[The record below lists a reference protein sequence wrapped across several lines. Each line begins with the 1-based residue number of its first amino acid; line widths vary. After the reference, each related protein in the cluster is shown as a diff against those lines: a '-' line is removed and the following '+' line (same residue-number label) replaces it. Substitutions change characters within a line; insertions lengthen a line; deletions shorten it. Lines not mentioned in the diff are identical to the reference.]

1 MYRHSP
7 VRNQRLKGVKIKHV
21 VQVCLLV
28 AVCFWLIFQVK
39 RSHDKKKEFDANNS
53 KISLNTHADEI
64 VKFGRKDLQ
73 PKLDETTALHEDTQ
87 EQEDEQEENKHDEE
101 EQDEDKI
108 EEEKD
113 DGGGGGDDEIDENEQ
128 EKSNMEIDRDEVD
141 IIDEDKETEESEEK
155 EIEEK
160 DGQIQTENGVDHE
173 EDGSTEH
180 TNEAR
185 EEHYKA
191 DDASSAVISHD
202 PGNEIKNQ
210 TLDDNSSENVG
221 LVENGENEN
230 GSIIQE
236 KESESMNAT
245 SAGDFHENGP
255 PPNTTTTS
263 TGYQFDSNAT
273 VTEITQGFS
282 KLTENSEMLK
292 SNEST
297 GDENSSDQSIS
308 ENLETNN
315 EDSSDPTHLEE
326 KEVRNDLE
334 TLPDIETEGDH
345 STRSCFACKDQDA
358 CILQLNLSICSR

>member
-1 MYRHSP
+1 MFC
-7 VRNQRLKGVKIKHV
+7 K
-21 VQVCLLV
+21 
-28 AVCFWLIFQVK
+28 
-39 RSHDKKKEFDANNS
+39 SHDKKKEFDANNS
-53 KISLNTHADEI
+53 KISLNAHADEI
-64 VKFGRKDLQ
+64 IKFGRKDLQ
-73 PKLDETTALHEDTQ
+73 PKLEETTTLHEDTQ
-87 EQEDEQEENKHDEE
+87 EQEDEDEQEENKHDEE
-101 EQDEDKI
+101 EQDEDKIEEEKDDRGGGGDDKI

-141 IIDEDKETEESEEK
+141 IIDEDKETEESSEEK
-155 EIEEK
+155 GNEEK
-160 DGQIQTENGVDHE
+160 DDQSQTENEVDHD

-191 DDASSAVISHD
+191 DDASSAVITHN

-210 TLDDNSSENVG
+210 TLDDNSSANVG

-236 KESESMNAT
+236 KDSESMNAT

-263 TGYQFDSNAT
+263 TGHPFDSNAT

-334 TLPDIETEGDH
+334 TLPDIETEGGNSED
-345 STRSCFACKDQDA
+345 TAA
-358 CILQLNLSICSR
+358 E